1 MNLSNREW
9 KYFHL
14 TGDNGIFDIDNCKC
28 SNASKLLEDG
38 NDIQYI
44 GAKKS
49 SNGLMRTVKYNDQLV
64 TKGNCIVLICDG
76 QGSVGYTNY
85 MEFDFIGS
93 TTLSV
98 GYNDNLNRY
107 NAMFLVTI
115 LDLERYRYSYG
126 RKYRSNLSK
135 VKIKL
140 PATKE
145 GKPDWDFM
153 TNYIKSR
160 RYKKLK
166 TKNTSLNVSIDVKG
180 WGKFRLEDLFDQI
193 YRGETNVKADLKI
206 VDYSDENSMALV
218 TRTAENNGIDC
229 YVDIRDV
236 NRVEKG
242 NALTIGDTTATIFY
256 QPNRFVTGDHMVVC
270 RAKWLNQYT
279 GLFVKTIL
287 DQENYRYNYGRA
299 FKTEIIKETYIKLP
313 IKEDG
318 TPDWLLMEEIIKSYS
333 YGDRL

>member
-1 MNLSNREW
+1 
-9 KYFHL
+9 
-14 TGDNGIFDIDNCKC
+14 
-28 SNASKLLEDG
+28 
-38 NDIQYI
+38 
-44 GAKKS
+44 
-49 SNGLMRTVKYNDQLV
+49 
-64 TKGNCIVLICDG
+64 
-76 QGSVGYTNY
+76 
-85 MEFDFIGS
+85 
-93 TTLSV
+93 
-98 GYNDNLNRY
+98 
-107 NAMFLVTI
+107 
-115 LDLERYRYSYG
+115 
-126 RKYRSNLSK
+126 
-135 VKIKL
+135 
-140 PATKE
+140 
-145 GKPDWDFM
+145 
-153 TNYIKSR
+153 
-160 RYKKLK
+160 
-166 TKNTSLNVSIDVKG
+166 
-180 WGKFRLEDLFDQI
+180 
-193 YRGETNVKADLKI
+193 
-206 VDYSDENSMALV
+206 MALV

-229 YVDIRDV
+229 YVDIREV